1 MDISVL
7 DTEEYK
13 RLPANEKIK
22 ILNKIHVE
30 DSLLN
35 EGVQQG
41 DEKWYFSQEVLEDIE
56 NGIF

>member
-13 RLPANEKIK
+13 RLPENEKIK